1 MYSAI
6 FGTIK
11 LLNIF
16 ISSHNYS
23 FLMVKILNSHP
34 FRKFQIYN
42 TILLAVVTSLYISSP
57 ELNRLA

>member
-6 FGTIK
+6 FDTIK

-23 FLMVKILNSHP
+23 FLMVKILNSYP
-34 FRKFQIYN
+34 SRKFQVYN
-42 TILLAVVTSLYISSP
+42 TILLAVGHIVVH
-57 ELNRLA
+57 